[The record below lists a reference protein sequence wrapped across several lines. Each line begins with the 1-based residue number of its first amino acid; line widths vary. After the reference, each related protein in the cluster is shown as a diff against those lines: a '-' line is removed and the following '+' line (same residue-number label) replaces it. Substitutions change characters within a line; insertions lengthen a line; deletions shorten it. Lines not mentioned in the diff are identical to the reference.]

1 MQAASDS
8 EQARKRLRIARM
20 RKTTAVSDLKTG
32 GEGTVSLDVLNDPD
46 ADYWQKEQ
54 ALKQIAEVREM
65 KKRQLFLSQ
74 ARN

>member
-1 MQAASDS
+1 
-8 EQARKRLRIARM
+8 M
-20 RKTTAVSDLKTG
+20 RKQTAVSDLKTG

-65 KKRQLFLSQ
+65 KKRQLFLS
-74 ARN
+74 

>member
-54 ALKQIAEVREM
+54 ALK
-65 KKRQLFLSQ
+65 
-74 ARN
+74 

>member
-1 MQAASDS
+1 
-8 EQARKRLRIARM
+8 M
-20 RKTTAVSDLKTG
+20 RKQTAVSDLKTG